1 MASLRF
7 SFSPA
12 RVRRRTRDTKMNL
25 DQSHIQTA
33 TKRPAP
39 SRTGTHLRGGWLVLA
54 RAAWVVMTLLIL
66 GLNIAAL
73 PHYDALLQAVCT
85 VPAKCFNDQ
94 LTAADM
100 QGLHASGSSIGVYEI
115 GRASCRERV

>member
-1 MASLRF
+1 
-7 SFSPA
+7 
-12 RVRRRTRDTKMNL
+12 MNL

-33 TKRPAP
+33 TNRPAP

-94 LTAADM
+94 LTAAYIKV
-100 QGLHASGSSIGVYEI
+100 LHPPRRSIHSFPPLP
-115 GRASCRERV
+115 APTHL